1 MKIIFKKI
9 NLIIIIKILNL
20 TQNLILIHLNLSKN
34 LNNLKKKSLYII
46 STLKNK
52 LIKIF
57 GKSNSNLVKFIKF
70 HKKLIAFYLMILS
83 IIYFINNQNNK
94 SLLLIN

>member
-1 MKIIFKKI
+1 MKIIFKRI

-34 LNNLKKKSLYII
+34 LKNLKKKSLYII

-70 HKKLIAFYLMILS
+70 PKKLIAFYLMILS

-94 SLLLIN
+94 ELLLIN